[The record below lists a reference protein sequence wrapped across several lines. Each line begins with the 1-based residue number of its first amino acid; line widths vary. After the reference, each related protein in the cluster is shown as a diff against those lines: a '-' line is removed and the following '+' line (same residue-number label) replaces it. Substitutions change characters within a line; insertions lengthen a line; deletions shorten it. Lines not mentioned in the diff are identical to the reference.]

1 MEAIRPKLFDFRGVA
16 MTNYFTDNFDNV
28 EKFSAK
34 PDDILIATYPK
45 AGTTWVSH
53 MLDQIYFGENS
64 ETLKSLPVY
73 ERVPFLEM
81 CAPKHMP
88 GVELIEN
95 MTSSPRLIKTHLP
108 VQLVP
113 KSFWE
118 QNCRVI
124 YVARNPKDNA
134 VSYYHFDRMNYV
146 EPEPGNWESFL
157 ERFKQGQSE
166 SHRET
171 VYQSV
176 CVSVS
181 QCVCIHLISL
191 SLSLSLS
198 LSVVFGSWYSHVK
211 GWWERKQT
219 NPRILYLFYED
230 LKEDVVRELGRLC
243 DFLGV
248 SLSEEAR
255 DRVLRAV
262 GFQNMKDNSM
272 ANYSTCAVM
281 DHSIS
286 PFMRKGMVADWKNHF
301 TVSQNEEFDED
312 YQRRMKDT
320 TLTFRMEI

>member
-1 MEAIRPKLFDFRGVA
+1 MELVRPELFDFRGVA

-45 AGTTWVSH
+45 AGTTWMSH
-53 MLDQIYFGENS
+53 MLDQIYFGENP
-64 ETLKSLPVY
+64 ETLASEPVFH
-73 ERVPFLEM
+73 RVPFMEI
-81 CAPKHMP
+81 CAPGIMT

-134 VSYYHFDRMNYV
+134 VSYYHFDRMNKLQ
-146 EPEPGNWESFL
+146 PEPGNWESFL
-157 ERFKQGQSE
+157 ERFKQGQM
-166 SHRET
+166 
-171 VYQSV
+171 
-176 CVSVS
+176 
-181 QCVCIHLISL
+181 
-191 SLSLSLS
+191 
-198 LSVVFGSWYSHVK
+198 VFGSWYPHVK

-230 LKEDVVRELGRLC
+230 LKEDTDRELGRLC
-243 DFLGV
+243 EFLGV
-248 SLSEEAR
+248 SLSEESR
-255 DRVLRAV
+255 QRVLRAV
-262 GFQNMKDNSM
+262 GFQSMRENNMTNS
-272 ANYSTCAVM
+272 SSV
-281 DHSIS
+281 DPRVLDQKIS
-286 PFMRKGMVADWKNHF
+286 PFLRKGMVADWKNQF
-301 TVSQNEEFDED
+301 SVSQSEEFDED
-312 YQRRMKDT
+312 YQRKMKDT